1 MEKAFL
7 GLLCEDYFAADISGI
22 ESNNVGQKLEKERE
36 NI

>member
-7 GLLCEDYFAADISGI
+7 GLLREDHFAADISGI
-22 ESNNVGQKLEKERE
+22 ESNIVVQKLEKQRG